1 MLLRVLLAILRALL
15 LDIRGQMMTMET
27 LLAVFKLAF
36 QYLKRVNDLW
46 ALLLLRLQVIYLLH
60 ELNNLFLSLLK
71 HLL

>member
-1 MLLRVLLAILRALL
+1 
-15 LDIRGQMMTMET
+15 MMTMET

>member
-1 MLLRVLLAILRALL
+1 
-15 LDIRGQMMTMET
+15 MTMET

-60 ELNNLFLSLLK
+60 ELNDLFLSPIASSLA
-71 HLL
+71 H